1 MIGLVVNPVAGIG
14 GPAGLAGSDG
24 ADVQR
29 SARERGSAPRAGLR
43 ALTALEVLAA
53 RHPGTVIA
61 TASGAMGADAVRA
74 AGLVPWVV
82 YDPSLRS
89 QFVPP
94 RGADS
99 GANCDPNGTDAADT
113 AAAVAALAAAGCEL
127 ILVVGG
133 DGTMRDVV
141 DGLTPAS
148 ALQMADDSADGGESA
163 GVSAAGRESVRQV
176 QGPDTGDEGV
186 PGLTPASV
194 LQVADDSADGGGSAG
209 VSAAGCESVRQVQG
223 PDAGDE
229 GVPGLTPASVL
240 QMADDSADGGGSA
253 GVSAAGRE
261 SVRQVQG
268 DGRMPAPDAAGQG
281 ERMPA
286 VLGIPAGVKMY
297 SPVFA
302 VSPRAAG
309 SVASEW
315 LSRGGLPVT
324 EREVLDIDEEQLR
337 RVRVTPTL
345 FGVLPVPVVPGRT
358 QARKAATP
366 ASEQAAVAAAARGV
380 VARFE
385 PGVRYLLGPGGTTA
399 EVARILGIRSTALGV
414 DVIRDGEL
422 LRAAASEREL
432 LDEIAQ
438 GPAKAV
444 VTVIG
449 GQGFLLGRGN
459 QQLSARVIR
468 TLGDDPLLVVAPEQK
483 LIDLGGHPLI
493 VDTGDPDLDAR
504 LAGHVR
510 IVTGQSST
518 AFYPVAAPER
528 LYETDVPPAPVP
540 LDAGPGAEHPHPS
553 EPEPQRRRTR
563 ETV

>member
-43 ALTALEVLAA
+43 ALTALEVVAS
-53 RHPGTVIA
+53 RHPGAVIA

-74 AGLVPWVV
+74 AALVPWVV
-82 YDPSLRS
+82 YSPASSGAGDSARTGRIPADGPVAAGSPVLVHGATDAISRG
-89 QFVPP
+89 
-94 RGADS
+94 RGAGGTAVSS
-99 GANCDPNGTDAADT
+99 GTGVSARTGWIVADRPVAAESPALVQQTDAADT
-113 AAAVAALAAAGCEL
+113 AAAVAALAAAGCGL

-133 DGTMRDVV
+133 DGTMRDAV
-141 DGLTPAS
+141 DGLTTPLRSQS
-148 ALQMADDSADGGESA
+148 APLSGAESGTNRDLTAATDGPNAQAADGSADGGRSA
-163 GVSAAGRESVRQV
+163 GVSAAGRESVRPV
-176 QGPDTGDEGV
+176 QSRGTGD
-186 PGLTPASV
+186 
-194 LQVADDSADGGGSAG
+194 D
-209 VSAAGCESVRQVQG
+209 
-223 PDAGDE
+223 
-229 GVPGLTPASVL
+229 
-240 QMADDSADGGGSA
+240 
-253 GVSAAGRE
+253 
-261 SVRQVQG
+261 
-268 DGRMPAPDAAGQG
+268 
-281 ERMPA
+281 RMPA

-315 LSRGGLPVT
+315 LSRDGLPVT
-324 EREVLDIDEEQLR
+324 EREVLDIDEEQMR

-345 FGVLPVPVVPGRT
+345 FGMLPVPVVPGRT

-380 VARFE
+380 VSGLE

-399 EVARILGIRSTALGV
+399 EVARILGIRSTPLGV
-414 DVIRDGEL
+414 DVIRDGAVL
-422 LRAAASEREL
+422 VAAASEQQL

-468 TLGDDPLLVVAPEQK
+468 ALGDDPLFVVAPEQK
-483 LIDLGGHPLI
+483 LIDLGGSPLV

-504 LAGHVR
+504 LAGHIR
-510 IVTGQSST
+510 IVTGASTT

-528 LYETDVPPAPVP
+528 LYDLSTLDASPAPVATA
-540 LDAGPGAEHPHPS
+540 AGVGRPTPATIATGAAGTPGFG
-553 EPEPQRRRTR
+553 TL
-563 ETV
+563 

>member
-43 ALTALEVLAA
+43 ALTALEVVAS
-53 RHPGTVIA
+53 RHPGAVLA

-82 YDPSLRS
+82 YPPCSELSDSLHS
-89 QFVPP
+89 NA
-94 RGADS
+94 GS
-99 GANCDPNGTDAADT
+99 GQLRDTTSGTDAADT

-141 DGLTPAS
+141 DGLAS
-148 ALQMADDSADGGESA
+148 VRTQGDGPADGYV
-163 GVSAAGRESVRQV
+163 GVSADIRESVLHPSRA
-176 QGPDTGDEGV
+176 E
-186 PGLTPASV
+186 
-194 LQVADDSADGGGSAG
+194 
-209 VSAAGCESVRQVQG
+209 
-223 PDAGDE
+223 
-229 GVPGLTPASVL
+229 
-240 QMADDSADGGGSA
+240 
-253 GVSAAGRE
+253 
-261 SVRQVQG
+261 
-268 DGRMPAPDAAGQG
+268 

-315 LSRGGLPVT
+315 LSRGGLPAT
-324 EREVLDIDEEQLR
+324 EREVLDIDEEQMR
-337 RVRVTPTL
+337 RVRVSPTL
-345 FGVLPVPVVPGRT
+345 FGTLPVPVVPGRT

-380 VARFE
+380 VARLE

-422 LRAAASEREL
+422 LATAASEQQL

-468 TLGDDPLLVVAPEQK
+468 ALGDDPLLVVAPEQK
-483 LIDLGGHPLI
+483 LIDLGGSPLI
-493 VDTGDPDLDAR
+493 VDTGAPDLDAR
-504 LAGHVR
+504 LAGHIR
-510 IVTGQSST
+510 IVTGASTT

-528 LYETDVPPAPVP
+528 LYETV
-540 LDAGPGAEHPHPS
+540 
-553 EPEPQRRRTR
+553 
-563 ETV
+563 